1 MKQTSLDQWQIVT
14 NHPQRQE
21 RKKTM
26 CVVAF
31 PQYNRGIH
39 VDVSFEQM
47 VDAIAYGNTIKKYII
62 SLDKYIV
69 NSMSQLIQWNK
80 EIMNDKIAVKP
91 NIKSGSSC
99 VL

>member
-1 MKQTSLDQWQIVT
+1 
-14 NHPQRQE
+14 
-21 RKKTM
+21 
-26 CVVAF
+26 
-31 PQYNRGIH
+31 
-39 VDVSFEQM
+39 M
-47 VDAIAYGNTIKKYII
+47 VDAIAYGNTINKYII

-69 NSMSQLIQWNK
+69 NSMSQLIHWNK